1 MNRNAWRGLMIGT
14 AIFLMDPLSAA
25 TSPVRREMPWP
36 ALLAAGPVQTDPAVA
51 TLQHRANASLERLLR
66 TAPANG

>member
-1 MNRNAWRGLMIGT
+1 
-14 AIFLMDPLSAA
+14 MDPLSAA